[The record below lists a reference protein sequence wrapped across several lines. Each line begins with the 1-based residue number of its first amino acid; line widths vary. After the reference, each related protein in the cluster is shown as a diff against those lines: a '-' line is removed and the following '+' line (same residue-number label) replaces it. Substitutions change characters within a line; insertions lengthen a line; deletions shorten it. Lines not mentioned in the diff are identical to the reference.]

1 MNFILSFTENTIY
14 EIAKQSPSSVVSGK
28 SVSLY
33 YDSRDKLGH
42 ITRHC
47 RVYSTSCYENVILT
61 VISDGANCHLD
72 VKDPPRKMA
81 CGSIDKYADLTIGT
95 GRHFYDIAINV
106 SGDNMTPIIW
116 IEATGKIFYYK
127 Q

>member
-33 YDSRDKLGH
+33 YDSRDNLGN

-47 RVYSTSCYENVILT
+47 RLYSTSCYENVIVT
-61 VISDGANCHLD
+61 VISDGANCHLH

-95 GRHFYDIAINV
+95 GRHCYDITINV